1 MKQTQLIKGV
11 LEGCVLAIISQKEV
25 YGYELIQSLKQN
37 GFENIVGGTLYPL
50 LVKLEKNNNLQSVI
64 KPSPNGPDR
73 KYYSITPHG
82 LVSLKEFNQQWTTLS
97 SNVNQ
102 IMKKVD
108 TFE

>member
-11 LEGCVLAIISQKEV
+11 LEGCVLTIIAQKEV

-50 LVKLEKNNNLQSVI
+50 LVKLEKNGDLKSVV
-64 KPSPNGPDR
+64 KSSPSGPDR
-73 KYYSITPHG
+73 KYYSITTQG
-82 LVSLKEFNQQWTTLS
+82 LSSLKEFNQQWTTLS

-102 IMKKVD
+102 IMKKVA

>member
-11 LEGCVLAIISQKEV
+11 LEGCVLGIIIQKEV
-25 YGYELIQSLKQN
+25 YGYELIDALKKN
-37 GFENIVGGTLYPL
+37 GFESIVGGTLYPL
-50 LVKLEKNNNLQSVI
+50 LVKLEKNGDLQSIV
-64 KPSPNGPDR
+64 KSSPNGPNR
-73 KYYSITPHG
+73 KYYSITAQG
-82 LVSLKEFNQQWTTLS
+82 VSSLHEFKLQWANLS